1 MRRNSALPFGADTIF
16 FGLQAYLTISL
27 DAAGL
32 FRFLAFWVAN
42 KGGSSGKR
50 LYLYFWVF
58 FLLLAVAVGNV
69 SSVFSPLFRTHP
81 SSRTLS
87 FSPVPPSLRIS
98 PGSQGMYCMQSGRR
112 RESLL
117 MLDPQHIPPNS
128 LDIYAILC
136 CKHGYARNSFARE
149 YVTEFD

>member
-1 MRRNSALPFGADTIF
+1 MRRNSALPFGADIDF
-16 FGLQAYLTISL
+16 FGVQAYLTISL

-69 SSVFSPLFRTHP
+69 SSVFSLLFREFTP
-81 SSRTLS
+81 R
-87 FSPVPPSLRIS
+87 PGPCRSLRY
-98 PGSQGMYCMQSGRR
+98 PLHCVFHQDRR
-112 RESLL
+112 VCTACNLV
-117 MLDPQHIPPNS
+117 DVANS
-128 LDIYAILC
+128 
-136 CKHGYARNSFARE
+136 S
-149 YVTEFD
+149 